1 MDAFDNLRQV
11 IARLL
16 GPGGCP
22 WDQEQT
28 PLSLCD
34 HLIEEAY
41 ELVDAIRAGNADD
54 AREELGDLFFLL
66 CFIGA
71 CYETQQAFSLEDSL
85 QGIAAKMIR
94 RHPHV
99 FGDTAVRTQEELL
112 RNWER
117 IKRSEKTTEHGPAG
131 LYDSLPAGLPPLLKA
146 YRLHAKASRIGF
158 TWPDAGAVEAKLQ
171 EEWTEFRQAVDQQ
184 DAAAMEQEFGD
195 YLYTLVELG
204 RRHGI
209 KANAALDLANQ
220 RFLARFQAME
230 ALARERGLSL
240 DALSLAEQDALWNEI
255 KALE

>member
-28 PLSLCD
+28 PPSLCD
-34 HLIEEAY
+34 HLIEESY
-41 ELVDAIRAGNADD
+41 ELVDAIRAGSADD

-71 CYETQQAFSLEDSL
+71 CYEKQQDFTLEDSL

-99 FGDTAVRTQEELL
+99 FGDTEVRTQEELL

-117 IKRSEKTTEHGPAG
+117 IKRAEKTTEHGPAG
-131 LYDSLPAGLPPLLKA
+131 LYDSLPPGLPPLLKA

-158 TWPDAGAVEAKLQ
+158 TWPDTAAVEAKLQ
-171 EEWTEFRQAVDQQ
+171 EEWSEFRQAVDQQ

-220 RFLARFQAME
+220 RFLRRFQAME
-230 ALARERGLSL
+230 TLARERGLAL

-255 KALE
+255 KTLE

>member
-28 PLSLCD
+28 PESLCD

-41 ELVDAIRAGNADD
+41 ELVDAIRSGNVAD
-54 AREELGDLFFLL
+54 AREELGDLGFLL

-71 CYETQQAFSLEDSL
+71 CYENRGDFTLDEAL
-85 QGIAAKMIR
+85 QGIASKMIR

-99 FGDTAVRTQEELL
+99 FGDTEINSQDELL
-112 RNWER
+112 KNWER
-117 IKRSEKTTEHGPAG
+117 IKRSEKKGKDGPVG
-131 LYDSLPAGLPPLLKA
+131 LYDSLPESLPPLLKA

-158 TWPDAGAVEAKLQ
+158 TWPDTAEVEAKLQ
-171 EEWTEFRQAVDQQ
+171 EEWTEFTEAVAQGDP
-184 DAAAMEQEFGD
+184 AAKEQEFGD

-220 RFLARFQAME
+220 RFLARFQTME
-230 ALARERGLSL
+230 ALARERGQSL
-240 DALSLAEQDALWNEI
+240 DALSLAEQDALWNEA
-255 KALE
+255 KARQ